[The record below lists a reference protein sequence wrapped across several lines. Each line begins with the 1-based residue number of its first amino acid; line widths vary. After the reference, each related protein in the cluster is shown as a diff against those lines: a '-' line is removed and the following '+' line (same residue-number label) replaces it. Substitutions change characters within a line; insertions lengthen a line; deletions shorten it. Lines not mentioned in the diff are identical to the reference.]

1 MLLYALIIL
10 PMIIAASLI
19 SMLIMILAILIP
31 ISALTILFI
40 FSLCILVGLAPC
52 LLAKDRMHFLK
63 SMVAD

>member
-40 FSLCILVGLAPC
+40 FSLCILVGLH
-52 LLAKDRMHFLK
+52 LASWQKIECIF
-63 SMVAD
+63 